1 MNVRGGTDT
10 YCPFYVR
17 EALKSITCEGQV
29 GDCVMHRFK
38 TCAEMRMWQE
48 QYCFGRGYKQCP
60 QAVVLIKA
68 YEKKPCVH
76 MDALGVHEIGTV
88 LSEARRRWGYS
99 QYHLARVTHISRTMI
114 ADIERGRR
122 VPSIDTLKILVEALK
137 INV

>member
-38 TCAEMRMWQE
+38 TRDDLLAWQAR
-48 QYCFGRGYKQCP
+48 YCFGKGYKQCP
-60 QAVVLIKA
+60 QAVALIKA
-68 YEKKPCVH
+68 YEKKSCVH
-76 MDALGVHEIGTV
+76 MDALSVHEMGTT
-88 LSEARRRWGYS
+88 LSEARRRLGYS
-99 QYHLARVTHISRTMI
+99 QYQLARATHISRTMI
-114 ADIERGRR
+114 ADIEHGRR